1 MHLKASLVVKIN
13 AVIVLAVSLSAA
25 LLCLHGYSMTKRD
38 LETNLTESLHS
49 IADRLQKSLIMPLW
63 NMDSQ
68 VLEMVVLTEM
78 QDINVSAIKVLD
90 GEAKEE
96 LISKIRNDDLVVTD
110 GDFDFNKSPK
120 YRNIEKVLSFQGI
133 DIGILTVS
141 LTDEFVLKSFE
152 VKTIDILIQTALFL
166 ITAIVV
172 LSILLHK
179 IIINPIRELTQV
191 SKIVAQGN
199 FNLDIKTSRKD
210 EIGTL
215 AKSFDFMKLAIKDKI
230 TSLNDEIEE
239 RAKAEQEL
247 GELRNLLSS
256 TIDSM
261 PSILI
266 GVDKNCRITQWN
278 LEAEKRT
285 GVTAEQAYMKPL
297 EIVMPQ
303 MAERMMMIKR
313 AMEEVDVKKQSK
325 VLCSV
330 GEEDRIAD
338 ITVYPL
344 KDDAFKG
351 AVIRIDDVTERVRLE
366 EMMVQ
371 TEKMMSIGGLAAG
384 MAHEIN
390 NPLAGIMQNVQVIQ
404 NRLSFKMRKNLA
416 VAEKHDLNMQSL
428 EEYMKERNIPAMF
441 EAVVES
447 GKQAA
452 LIVNNMLTFSRKN
465 HSGFLHHDLIDLLEK
480 SITLSASSY
489 NLKSKYDFKQI
500 TLLREYQEDVPK
512 VRCDDSMI
520 QQVFMNLLGNAT
532 QALFIDE
539 LIKERLAGRAKPKL
553 TIRVRRQEELVKVE
567 IEDNGIGL
575 DENMCKRIFE
585 PFFTTKPVGE
595 GTGLGLSVSYFI
607 VAETHN
613 GQLEVTSIPGE
624 GTCFTI
630 SLPVV

>member
-1 MHLKASLVVKIN
+1 MKASLVVKIN
-13 AVIVLAVSLSAA
+13 AIIILAVSISAA
-25 LLCLHGYSMTKRD
+25 LLCLYGYSMTKRD
-38 LETNLTESLHS
+38 LETNLTESLQS

-63 NMDSQ
+63 NVDNQ

-90 GEAKEE
+90 GETKEE
-96 LISKIRNDDLVVTD
+96 LISKLRNDDRVIID
-110 GDFDFNKSPK
+110 GDFDFSTSPK

-133 DIGILTVS
+133 DIGLLSVS
-141 LTDEFVLKSFE
+141 MTDEFVLQNFE
-152 VKTIDILIQTALFL
+152 VKTIDVLTQTALFL

-172 LSILLHK
+172 LSILLHR
-179 IIINPIRELTQV
+179 IIINPIRELTQI

-210 EIGTL
+210 EIGIL
-215 AKSFDFMKLAIKDKI
+215 ATSFEFMKLAVKDKI
-230 TSLNDEIEE
+230 ASLNDEIEE

-247 GELRNLLSS
+247 GELRSLLSS

-266 GVDKNCRITQWN
+266 GVDKNGWITQWN
-278 LEAEKRT
+278 LEAEKHT
-285 GVTAEQAYMKPL
+285 GVTAKHAYTRPL

-303 MAERMMMIKR
+303 MSERMMMIHR
-313 AMEEVDVKKQSK
+313 AMEEMEVKKQSK
-325 VLCSV
+325 VSCSV
-330 GEEDRIAD
+330 EGEDRIAD

-371 TEKMMSIGGLAAG
+371 TEKMMSVGGLAAG

-404 NRLSFKMRKNLA
+404 NRLSLKMRTNLA
-416 VAEKHDLNMQSL
+416 IAEKHDLDMQSL
-428 EEYMKERNIPAMF
+428 LEYMEERNIPAMF
-441 EAVVES
+441 DAVVES

-465 HSGFLHHDLIDLLEK
+465 HSGFLNHDLIDLLER

-489 NLKSKYDFKQI
+489 NLKSKSDFKQI
-500 TLLREYQEDVPK
+500 TLLREYQGDVPE

-520 QQVFMNLLGNAT
+520 QQVFMNLLGNAAH
-532 QALFIDE
+532 ALFIDE
-539 LIKERLAGRAKPKL
+539 LIKERLAGRAKPKIIL
-553 TIRVRRQEELVKVE
+553 RVRRQEEIVKVE

>member
-1 MHLKASLVVKIN
+1 MKASLVVKIN
-13 AVIVLAVSLSAA
+13 SVIILAVSISAV
-25 LLCLHGYSMTKRD
+25 LLCLYGYSMTKRD
-38 LETNLTESLHS
+38 LETNLTESLQS
-49 IADRLQKSLIMPLW
+49 IADRLQKSLVMPLW
-63 NMDSQ
+63 NVDNQ

-78 QDINVSAIKVLD
+78 QDINVCAIKVLE
-90 GEAKEE
+90 GETEKE
-96 LISKIRNDDLVVTD
+96 LISKIRNDDLVIID
-110 GDFDFNKSPK
+110 GAFDFSASPK
-120 YRNIEKVLSFQGI
+120 HRSIEKVLSFQGI
-133 DIGILTVS
+133 DVGILTVS
-141 LTDEFVLKSFE
+141 LTDEFVLKDFE
-152 VKTIDILIQTALFL
+152 ARTVDVLSQTALFL

-191 SKIVAQGN
+191 SEIVAKGN
-199 FNLDIKTSRKD
+199 FDLDIKTSRKD

-215 AKSFDFMKLAIKDKI
+215 ATSFDFMRQAIKEKI

-239 RAKAEQEL
+239 RTKAEQEIS
-247 GELRNLLSS
+247 ELRNLLSN

-261 PSILI
+261 PSMLI
-266 GVDKNCRITQWN
+266 GVDKNGGITQWN

-303 MAERMMMIKR
+303 MTERMLMIHR
-313 AMEEVDVKKQSK
+313 AMEDMEVKKQSK
-325 VLCSV
+325 VPCSV
-330 GEEDRIAD
+330 EEGDDRVSD

-371 TEKMMSIGGLAAG
+371 TEKMMSVGGLAAG

-404 NRLSFKMRKNLA
+404 NRLLPKMKKNLV
-416 VAEKHDLNMQSL
+416 VAEKHGLNMQVLS
-428 EEYMKERNIPAMF
+428 EYLKERDIPTMF
-441 EAVVES
+441 EAVVDS

-465 HSGFLHHDLIDLLEK
+465 HSGFLDYDLIELLEK
-480 SITLSASSY
+480 SITLSSSSY
-489 NLKSKYDFKQI
+489 NLKSKYDFRQI
-500 TLLREYQEDVPK
+500 TLLREYEEDVPK

-520 QQVFMNLLGNAT
+520 QQVFMNLLGNAA
-532 QALFIDE
+532 QALFSDE
-539 LIKERLAGRAKPKL
+539 LASERLSGREEPKI
-553 TIRVRRQEELVKVE
+553 TIRALKKENFVRVE
-567 IEDNGIGL
+567 IEDNGMGL
-575 DENMCKRIFE
+575 DENMCKRVFE
-585 PFFTTKPVGE
+585 PFFTTKSVGE

-607 VAETHN
+607 IAETHN
-613 GQLEVTSIPGE
+613 GQLDVTSTPGK
-624 GTCFTI
+624 GACFTV
-630 SLPVV
+630 SLPLA